1 MLDNDL
7 VTEAISQRAQTA
19 LDAYEAGTELPWET
33 AELAI
38 YLVFMYGE
46 LGGKDKGTLLALP
59 SLDHL
64 TFNMIS

>member
-1 MLDNDL
+1 LDNDL
-7 VTEAISQRAQTA
+7 VTEAVSQRAQSA

-46 LGGKDKGTLLALP
+46 LGGKDKGACIDLLYL
-59 SLDHL
+59 
-64 TFNMIS
+64 